1 MLRANAVKGF
11 LSALFLVLLSG
22 LGGCSGGGGE
32 PAPLPATVSGRVV
45 SDAGDP
51 IADVVVLVD
60 AAAGEA
66 LTDEGGRFALEVAAG
81 RHRLTAS
88 KGDASLGEICF
99 TAADGVSQ
107 DLGDIDPTTPAN
119 CLSAAPGP
127 GDADGDG
134 LLDADEKAGWMVNV
148 VLGDGSV
155 ERHAVT
161 SDPAEFD
168 TDGDGLSDAEE
179 RAARTDPRRG
189 DTDGDLLSDYAE
201 LQVYKSHPNR
211 MDSDGDSC
219 DPDPLFD
226 LGGCDSDPNLW
237 DGYELALSKTSPTL
251 ADTDGDGLS
260 DYQEINVGGTHPLIA
275 DLPELSLMLN
285 GEPSIILNITDNEE
299 HTSKTVTSSLVRD
312 TAEQKRSARVS
323 ADLTIENTTKIKAEA
338 GAGKSLFSVGAK
350 TSNETT
356 VSLSLGLHAEASWS
370 KESVQETQEEYARQV
385 GNETKVSFDDGMLW
399 QAIKLSN
406 RSNLAFKLKDL
417 KVIAYRM
424 ETGSSFSTVGTLVP
438 GYKSKDGGD
447 RDIWVKDPLCADPVD
462 STTCGRVLGPRDE
475 LTLVVGADS
484 LPAQIMRALVKNP
497 TALRFEVASYSLFQL
512 DDWGVEE
519 TVNYAKVGERVAQR
533 CGLLAVDHGNG
544 EVENL
549 MIATNVHR
557 HADGSGR
564 GVTLREA
571 LGDIAVLDYATVR
584 TDGDEPGSE
593 KLLRIKNTWAYDKC
607 DSSSPDYDPAEDC
620 ENRHRMGL
628 WLVGG
633 SDRQFDDNAPP
644 VDFNELVL
652 NNGQQ
657 INLVYLQD
665 SDGEGIFDREEY
677 LLGTDKTLPDS
688 DYDGLDDYTEA
699 KEGWQVAVSGKRP
712 YHVYPDP
719 RFSDVD
725 GDALS
730 DSGERGLG
738 TDPYKADTD
747 GDGAEGGDDF
757 YDTDPLNP
765 PCLDGDQ
772 LGLVSWWD
780 GTVGADDVVIDLMGN
795 NDGELVNGAETL
807 PLNDGMVFALNRDNN
822 INNQSIRVAN
832 STSLDAH
839 NNVYTFAARINWKA
853 TANTTD
859 YGTILAKGLYPDPG
873 ETYALY
879 IFEDGHLHHVLKRNY
894 LYQCGEGILDP
905 FCKDYY
911 KDRREYFNTAAD
923 VVQHNEW
930 VQVVGTFDRGT
941 ARIYVDGVERASK
954 SLGHTRKL
962 ITNDNYLWIG
972 GREGSTVPFKGMMDD
987 IQFFN
992 RALNAEQVRQLNQ
1005 IGVCQP

>member
-275 DLPELSLMLN
+275 DLPELSLTLN